1 MPSVYPRDERCIY
14 NDKGSTKSILIHQ
27 PNETKSQTLSAHL
40 LQQATKTS
48 IMNVIFLPAERSFC
62 NDLNPCQPTWCFKP
76 AHIKLE
82 LLQVNLLNLISRVTI
97 LSVQTSK
104 LQPTLQLH
112 PQKLLGF
119 GRTLIVFYVIFFK
132 VDERQWSDR
141 RCCACSS

>member
-1 MPSVYPRDERCIY
+1 MFQA
-14 NDKGSTKSILIHQ
+14 STYRIRI
-27 PNETKSQTLSAHL
+27 SAGQGLGH
-40 LQQATKTS
+40 
-48 IMNVIFLPAERSFC
+48 
-62 NDLNPCQPTWCFKP
+62 
-76 AHIKLE
+76 
-82 LLQVNLLNLISRVTI
+82 LLNLISRVTI

-141 RCCACSS
+141 RCCACSSWLKEEEMLLVQIMTT